1 MSTVAPAAEPI
12 AQARPSSG
20 LWATLEHTRYVLGEN
35 RVTAFAFALLLV
47 IVAAALLG
55 PFVVP
60 YDPLASDTAMA
71 LKPPSAAHWFGTD
84 DLGRD
89 EFSRA
94 LHAGRVSLSIG
105 VFSAA
110 VAAVVGTGIG
120 GAAGFYGGHID
131 SALMRLTD
139 IVLSIPSLPLVI
151 VLSAIVKPSPLL
163 LILIIAG
170 IGWMGT
176 ARLVRGS
183 LLTIREIEYV
193 EAARA
198 MGCSNARIILRH
210 ALPNSLAPV
219 IVAAT
224 LAVGN
229 AIITESVLSF
239 LGVGIQPPTASWGNM
254 LQDAESTMVTK
265 PWLSIFPGAF
275 ILLSVLSV
283 NAVGDGL
290 RDALDV
296 RVKE

>member
-1 MSTVAPAAEPI
+1 VRYAPNQVDLNAPDAA
-12 AQARPSSG
+12 PSS
-20 LWATLEHTRYVLGEN
+20 
-35 RVTAFAFALLLV
+35 
-47 IVAAALLG
+47 
-55 PFVVP
+55 
-60 YDPLASDTAMA
+60 
-71 LKPPSAAHWFGTD
+71 AHWFGTD

-110 VAAVVGTGIG
+110 VAAFVGTSIG
-120 GAAGFYGGHID
+120 GAAGFYGGFID

-229 AIITESVLSF
+229 AIIIESVLSF